1 MESEKFN
8 FQKADLL
15 VIAAIILF
23 AVLIA
28 VPFLFPA
35 RGSEDATVQIY
46 QDGQLIKEVPLQENT
61 TLTVPGQYQNV
72 VQIQDGRVA
81 IMEAD
86 CPGNDCVHTGWIS
99 TPGASIVCLPN
110 RVEIRIVGSGGV
122 DLVVG

>member
-1 MESEKFN
+1 MQSEKLN

-15 VIAAIILF
+15 VIAAVILL
-23 AVLIA
+23 AALVA
-28 VPFLFPA
+28 VPFLFPMEA
-35 RGSEDATVQIY
+35 GDGSTVQIY
-46 QDGQLIKEVPLQENT
+46 QDGQLLKEVPLQENM
-61 TLTVPGQYQNV
+61 TLTIPGEYENV

-81 IMEAD
+81 IIEAD

>member
-1 MESEKFN
+1 MESEKLN

-23 AVLIA
+23 AVLVA
-28 VPFLFPA
+28 APFFFSDQCDE
-35 RGSEDATVQIY
+35 GATVQIY
-46 QDGQLIKEVPLQENT
+46 QNGRLIREVSLQENT
-61 TLTVPGQYQNV
+61 TLTVPGEYQNV

-81 IMEAD
+81 IIEAD
-86 CPGNDCVHTGWIS
+86 CPGNDCVHTGQVS

>member
-1 MESEKFN
+1 MESEKLN

-15 VIAAIILF
+15 VIAVIILF
-23 AVLIA
+23 AVLVA

-35 RGSEDATVQIY
+35 PAGGEAMVQIY
-46 QDGQLIKEVPLQENT
+46 QDGQLVQEVSLQQNT
-61 TLTVPGQYQNV
+61 TLTIPGEYKNV
-72 VQIQDGRVA
+72 VQIQDGKVG
-81 IMEAD
+81 IIEAN

>member
-1 MESEKFN
+1 MESEKLN

-23 AVLIA
+23 AVLVA

-35 RGSEDATVQIY
+35 PADGEAMVQIY
-46 QDGQLIKEVPLQENT
+46 QDGQLVQEVSLQQNT
-61 TLTVPGQYQNV
+61 TLTIPGEYKNV
-72 VQIQDGRVA
+72 VQIQDGKVG
-81 IMEAD
+81 IIEAN
-86 CPGNDCVHTGWIS
+86 CPGNDCVHTGPVS